1 MIQFD
6 LATGFELPPFW
17 LNHPQVVI
25 SFHDEND
32 LNQTGYLNN
41 PCLVPLKIK
50 LKSEPDKDYWQL
62 PIDPVITIS
71 GKNTI
76 VRRQVLKGYGNAT
89 KRGSIKEAWSQEDYD
104 VNISGVFISQAGN
117 FPADEITKLRGY
129 CEAREPIQ
137 VRSELFVLFN
147 IDYLVIEDFSFPHTK
162 GTENQLFSLKCYSD
176 DKYDLLIKE
185 ANR

>member
-6 LATGFELPPFW
+6 FAKGFELPPFW

-25 SFHDEND
+25 NFHDEND

-50 LKSEPDKDYWQL
+50 LRSEPDSAYWQL

-76 VRRQVLKGYGNAT
+76 VRRNVLKGYGNAT
-89 KRGSIKEAWSQEDYD
+89 KRGSIKETWNQDDYEIS
-104 VNISGVFISQAGN
+104 ISGLFISRVAGSL
-117 FPADEITKLRGY
+117 PVEEITKLRSY

-147 IDYLVIEDFSFPHTK
+147 VDYLVI
-162 GTENQLFSLKCYSD
+162 
-176 DKYDLLIKE
+176 
-185 ANR
+185 